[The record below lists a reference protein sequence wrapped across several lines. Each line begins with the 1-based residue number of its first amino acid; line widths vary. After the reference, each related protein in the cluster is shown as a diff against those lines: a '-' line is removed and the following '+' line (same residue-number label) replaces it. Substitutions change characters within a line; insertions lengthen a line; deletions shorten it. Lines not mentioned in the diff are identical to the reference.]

1 MCFEKSYI
9 LVRGGRSLVAALQV
23 VRPASWGGSH
33 LQSNSNPNSTL
44 ARPQTGAAA
53 SGLAIG
59 GPSQSHLNLNAQ
71 PSVSARPGSATGM
84 RPATAARY
92 GVQSSIMGSAS
103 DGSSANYTWSR
114 SSKSTFGV
122 ESLQLSQKLGSIASG
137 KVRTLIIYSLSTSLP
152 FFHTCELI
160 CIA

>member
-1 MCFEKSYI
+1 M
-9 LVRGGRSLVAALQV
+9 GGHSAAALQV

-33 LQSNSNPNSTL
+33 LLQSNSKPISNL
-44 ARPQTGAAA
+44 ARPQTGAAV
-53 SGLAIG
+53 SGLAVG

-71 PSVSARPGSATGM
+71 PSVSARPGSTTGM

-92 GVQSSIMGSAS
+92 SVRSSIMGSAS
-103 DGSSANYTWSR
+103 DGSSANHTWSR
-114 SSKSTFGV
+114 SSKSIFGV

-137 KVRTLIIYSLSTSLP
+137 KVRTHIIYSLSTSLP